1 MSKESLNNWTAQTF
15 INVQPFRS
23 FERYNSMPKARSHDL
38 KMHFCLFVSNCL
50 GFLLGDLDS
59 YFMQEMMSIQ
69 FVIGGQKCFQ
79 EQVKLV
85 WLQRETVKQP

>member
-1 MSKESLNNWTAQTF
+1 
-15 INVQPFRS
+15 
-23 FERYNSMPKARSHDL
+23 MPKARSHDL

-69 FVIGGQKCFQ
+69 VCDRRPKMLSGTSKASLAAKRNCKTTLKILFYKSKKIHCSAGLRPIFSNIY
-79 EQVKLV
+79 
-85 WLQRETVKQP
+85 